1 MSAGWF
7 LCHSL
12 CLAVHCCFGIIWLGD
27 SQCSRAC
34 RELLHK
40 LCMAAAR
47 SALPVPHGVTSH
59 LRCGDTHCHHACA
72 PVLSAQREEGPR
84 RLLTRLG
91 DEQICPCFAV
101 LAQSQ
106 QGGKPPNHVG
116 QPIGAQAGTKP
127 KSRVRGSQ
135 FCWGRQEAFMWGT
148 ILPFMFIKLCTG
160 FPKMCS
166 SLSPWISCL
175 LFQLCC
181 QQYFLRLTWLWHW
194 GRVNYQTD
202 MSTTASL
209 TGTCCK
215 ATEFVFRDRGKLPHC
230 RSGPPV
236 LDTRE
241 HCFHVSNLTA
251 YQAPL
256 SKPCC
261 LRPGCNLGTERQS
274 GTTWFSSNPYC
285 CPAPSS

>member
-1 MSAGWF
+1 MGDGGKSAPVAKSSQQSPSGIPIHLDTSERYLLNILRVSMSAGWF

-72 PVLSAQREEGPR
+72 PVLSTQREEGPR

-135 FCWGRQEAFMWGT
+135 FCWGRQEAFM
-148 ILPFMFIKLCTG
+148 
-160 FPKMCS
+160 
-166 SLSPWISCL
+166 
-175 LFQLCC
+175 
-181 QQYFLRLTWLWHW
+181 
-194 GRVNYQTD
+194 
-202 MSTTASL
+202 
-209 TGTCCK
+209 
-215 ATEFVFRDRGKLPHC
+215 
-230 RSGPPV
+230 
-236 LDTRE
+236 
-241 HCFHVSNLTA
+241 
-251 YQAPL
+251 
-256 SKPCC
+256 
-261 LRPGCNLGTERQS
+261 
-274 GTTWFSSNPYC
+274 
-285 CPAPSS
+285 